1 MSIFFFIN
9 GHKVNTNQE
18 RMTGLQIK
26 QAGHAVDASVDVTQ
40 ELVLEATGSGADE
53 KIADDKEVDLS
64 HGHGQGPKH
73 FFTRPPTNFGS
84 F

>member
-1 MSIFFFIN
+1 MKIFFFIN
-9 GHKVNTNQE
+9 DNKVDTDQE

-26 QAGHAVDASVDVTQ
+26 QAGHAVNAAIDVTQ

-53 KIADDKEVDLS
+53 VIPDNKEVNLS

-84 F
+84 V